1 MTGLANTWDNTVATT
16 FDVLRTVGEGRLTE
30 AEVKAGPGPM
40 TPIDGELAQAWL
52 DRVIQSQVLPPL
64 GVWRRRNRERAGKR
78 NGGPAPAI
86 NDAVIL
92 TIALILVIEHSSVRV
107 QDMARALQ
115 HRLTPE
121 AREVLGVGHLYDN
134 PFTNW
139 YFIAHRAIHR
149 VIATFD
155 PYITNDGAERNQWKA
170 LSYEDR
176 IAWKAAVDQEFV
188 AELNARAEW
197 FMHALVEMSLQ
208 QQARKYRRRKTA
220 MTIDQSGVKAGAVMA
235 RWKRDPKTGKEIP
248 QKNALD
254 PTTNEPEARR
264 VRAMEA
270 DWVTKKKGAKKRNAD
285 EEERISRFKWELG
298 YMANIIID
306 VLEDPNADKKLYA
319 PQLIRAISLGTPNK
333 RIGGHAISLLDSLQ
347 ARGYELTR
355 LSFDRGYS
363 QLKDEFHEQLVQRG
377 IPVVKDYVDR
387 QKGITNGAIGNSI
400 MVEGRYY
407 CPSTP
412 IDLLESTKNWEQGKL
427 TNEEY
432 WAKRKK
438 LEKYELILHEQKTNG
453 TLRLSCPAS
462 GPSPTASCPLR
473 ELMKGAVP
481 DEEADRVHIYEENI
495 TDRQKDYKVCCQKSV
510 SVKPTTHVQQRQKLR
525 YGSKEWFDTYRAD
538 RNSSESSNDLLQK
551 DHNLENTM
559 ARPMHGLAA
568 QQFAL
573 ALFAVASNMRRII
586 QYEHDVYELERRAAA
601 GRAPQPRKQ
610 PGEYLE
616 RARDRNRETRYMRNP
631 PPRKLVPW
639 EPLELPPVPA

>member
-1 MTGLANTWDNTVATT
+1 MSALANTWDNTVAAT
-16 FDVLRTVGEGRLTE
+16 FDVLRTVGEGGLTD
-30 AEVKAGPGPM
+30 AEVVAGPGPM
-40 TPIDGELAQAWL
+40 TPIDADLAQAWL

-64 GVWRRRNRERAGKR
+64 AVWRRRNRERTGKR

-107 QDMARALQ
+107 KDMARALQ

-121 AREVLGVGHLYDN
+121 ARDVLGIGHLYDN

-155 PYITNDGAERNQWKA
+155 PYITNDGATRNQWKA
-170 LSYEDR
+170 MSYEDR
-176 IAWKAAVDQEFV
+176 IAWEAAVDQDFV

-197 FMHALVEMSLQ
+197 FINALVEMSLQ
-208 QQARKYRRRKTA
+208 QQARKHRRRKTA
-220 MTIDQSGVKAGAVMA
+220 MTIDQSGVKAAAVMA

-254 PTTNEPEARR
+254 PSTNRPEARR
-264 VRAMEA
+264 VRALEA

-285 EEERISRFKWELG
+285 EEERISRIKWELG

-306 VLEDPNADKKLYA
+306 VLEDPPRQQKA
-319 PQLIRAISLGTPNK
+319 PRTATHPRHQPRHPEQAHRRSRHLTARLAPVPRLRTDTAELRPRLLTTQRRVPRAAHRSRHPRREGLRRPAEGHHQRRHRQLRHGRRPLLLPLHSVGAARL
-333 RIGGHAISLLDSLQ
+333 HAL
-347 ARGYELTR
+347 
-355 LSFDRGYS
+355 
-363 QLKDEFHEQLVQRG
+363 
-377 IPVVKDYVDR
+377 
-387 QKGITNGAIGNSI
+387 
-400 MVEGRYY
+400 
-407 CPSTP
+407 
-412 IDLLESTKNWEQGKL
+412 WEQGKL

-432 WAKRKK
+432 WAAREK
-438 LEKYELILHEQKTNG
+438 LEKYELILHEQKPNC

-473 ELMKGAVP
+473 ELQKNAVP
-481 DEEADRVHIYEENI
+481 DEDADRVRIQRTNI

-510 SVKPTTHVQQRQKLR
+510 SVKSTTHVQQRQKLR

-551 DHNLENTM
+551 DHNLENTLS
-559 ARPMHGLAA
+559 RPMHGLAT

-586 QYEHDVYELERRAAA
+586 QFEHDVYELERRAAA
-601 GRAPQPRKQ
+601 GRSPQPRKQ
-610 PGEYLE
+610 PDEYLK
-616 RARDRNRETRYMRNP
+616 RARDRNGETRYMRNP